1 MSERFVPSRDEILK
15 PEELEMALKD
25 ISDEKIK
32 KADLPTVWFG
42 RDRRYIWGQV
52 LDFLAERA
60 SGDAT

>member
-1 MSERFVPSRDEILK
+1 MSRFVPSRDEVLT
-15 PEELEMALKD
+15 PTELEAALKD

-32 KADLPTVWFG
+32 KADLPTIWFG

-60 SGDAT
+60 KNAA